1 MEKDKAAVRNA
12 ATMIVV
18 RDRSIEP
25 KILMG
30 QRRSNAAFMPNKFV
44 FPGGAVDLNDK
55 YIPLV
60 NSIPEPCLGR
70 LADASDP
77 DLVHSLCV
85 AAIRELFEET
95 GQILGVK
102 KERQGHIPKD
112 WINFAAA
119 GYVPDASGLQFVFR
133 AITPPGRPRRFDARF
148 FFVDADLLMNN
159 IDDFSEA
166 CDELSHLQWVA
177 LDEVRKF
184 DLPFITEVVLAE
196 IGARI
201 KDISPPASVPFFK
214 SGDEESEFVRL
225 KGPKKTSLE
234 KS

>member
-1 MEKDKAAVRNA
+1 MKKDKTAVRNA

-30 QRRSNAAFMPNKFV
+30 QRGSNAAFMPNKFV

-55 YIPLV
+55 HIPLA

-102 KERQGHIPKD
+102 KELQDETLVRVELFSAHNGTGIDRTRDQLSQWFTEG
-112 WINFAAA
+112 AA
-119 GYVPDASGLQFVFR
+119 
-133 AITPPGRPRRFDARF
+133 I
-148 FFVDADLLMNN
+148 
-159 IDDFSEA
+159 
-166 CDELSHLQWVA
+166 
-177 LDEVRKF
+177 
-184 DLPFITEVVLAE
+184 
-196 IGARI
+196 
-201 KDISPPASVPFFK
+201 
-214 SGDEESEFVRL
+214 ESERPESVD
-225 KGPKKTSLE
+225 
-234 KS
+234 